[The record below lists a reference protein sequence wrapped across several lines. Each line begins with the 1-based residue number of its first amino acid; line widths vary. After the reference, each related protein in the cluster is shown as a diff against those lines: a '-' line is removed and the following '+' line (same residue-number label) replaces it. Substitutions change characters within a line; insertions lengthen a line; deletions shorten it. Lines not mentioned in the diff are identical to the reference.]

1 MELCEMIKVM
11 QHYENGGEVEYS
23 EDGFETVLDKCNKY
37 NSKLCWNWIEFNYR
51 IKEPKQ
57 KVTIEK
63 WLIKD
68 VDSGEYFVM
77 ESSNID
83 LILKT
88 LTDECKVKLIESY
101 EVEL

>member
-11 QHYENGGEVEYS
+11 QHYDNGGEVEYS

-37 NSKLCWNWIEFNYR
+37 NSKLCWNWDDFEYR

-57 KVTIEK
+57 KLTIEK
-63 WLIKD
+63 WLCSDKQGCLVVIEPTNIE
-68 VDSGEYFVM
+68 EYKY
-77 ESSNID
+77 ITKK
-83 LILKT
+83 L
-88 LTDECKVKLIESY
+88 KLIESY

>member
-11 QHYENGGEVEYS
+11 QHYEDGGDIEFS
-23 EDGFETVLDKCNKY
+23 DDNFETVLGE
-37 NSKLCWNWIEFNYR
+37 SKKEDEEDLCWNWDEFDYR

-63 WLIKD
+63 WLCRDYNGNFIVIETTGID
-68 VDSGEYFVM
+68 EYYYKK
-77 ESSNID
+77 I
-83 LILKT
+83 
-88 LTDECKVKLIESY
+88 KLIKFY